1 MRKYNLPRTKQKY
14 FESRQESWIKGE
26 NKLVSNTQIKDNEIA
41 DCMDIQLVEDGK
53 IQCPRDGQ
61 AYYGSSSG
69 SRVTGLFPYY
79 QADGT
84 KELLRVSGTNLQKY
98 VGTTPT
104 NVTGG
109 TGYTT
114 GLNMNGIVAYDKLYL
129 ENGTDNLTYY
139 DGSQVQTFTERTA
152 PTISSVTRT
161 GGGAGTYTY
170 SYKVTTVTANG
181 ETTPSAAVSQTQNV
195 AELTASIY
203 LTVAWSAVTG
213 AIGYNVYGRKDGG
226 WYFMAY
232 VEGNGTVSYVDN
244 GADSPNEFFTPPEG
258 NSTGGQK
265 GKYISLYKDSLF
277 IAGDTANPSR
287 LYYSGGGDKL
297 EDFTIGGGGGFID
310 VSKNDGQQITGMI
323 VFKDSLLVFK
333 ERSIYQF
340 TFTSAGLPSVTQV
353 NPGVG
358 CVAPRSIVAV
368 ENDVFFASEF
378 GIYTVGNEAGFS
390 FDVLRTNELS
400 AKERSRYQ
408 TIDPAYI
415 QNISAVYAK
424 VQNKNLVI
432 FSYTPS
438 GSTTNSKA
446 LVYDRERL
454 SWYPWDNIKANC
466 WAVYKGTDGV
476 NHVLYGD
483 DSSGYVVEALTGT
496 DDMGT
501 SIPSEFTLKSVSF
514 KETNTYKRLKYID
527 LVLRKPQGTIT
538 LSIIKDGVTTVKT
551 VPLSTIQPSIN
562 FGHFLFSKFLFGE
575 SYGTGAVTSQDNN
588 LLRTIKQLQD
598 VGDGRSFAIKL
609 ENNGTASFT
618 LLLAYINAKPRS
630 TKFRRSLDIVQG

>member
-1 MRKYNLPRTKQKY
+1 MRKFNLPRTKQKF
-14 FESRQESWIKGE
+14 FESRQEGWIKGV
-26 NKLVSNTQIKDNEIA
+26 NKLVSNTQIKDTEIA
-41 DCMDIQLVEDGK
+41 DSIDIQLVEDGK

-61 AYYGSSSG
+61 AYYGTSSG
-69 SRVTGLFPYY
+69 SRVTGLYPYY
-79 QADGT
+79 KSDGT
-84 KELLRVSGTNLQKY
+84 KTLLRTAGTNLQKY

-114 GLNMNGIVAYDKLYL
+114 GLNTNGIVAYDKLYL
-129 ENGTDNLTYY
+129 CNGTDNLTYY
-139 DGSQVQTFTERTA
+139 DGTQVQSFTQRTA

-161 GGGAGTYTY
+161 GGGAGTFTY

-181 ETTPSAAVSQTQNV
+181 ETTPSAAMSQTQNV

-203 LTVAWSAVTG
+203 LTVTWSAVTG
-213 AIGYNVYGRKDGG
+213 AIGYNIYGNKDGH

-232 VEGNGTVSYVDN
+232 VEGNGTVTYVDN
-244 GADSPNEFFTPPEG
+244 GSDIPNEFFTTPEG

-265 GKYISLYKDSLF
+265 GKYIALYKDSLF
-277 IAGDTANPSR
+277 ILGDTANPSR

-297 EDFTIGGGGGFID
+297 EDFTVGGGGGFID
-310 VSKNDGQQITGMI
+310 VSKNDGQAGTGMI

-378 GIYTVGNEAGFS
+378 GVYTVGNEAGFS

-400 AKERSRYQ
+400 AKVRSIYQ

-415 QNISAVYAK
+415 QNMSAVYGK
-424 VQNKNLVI
+424 VANKNLVI

-438 GSTTNSKA
+438 GSTTNEKA

-454 SWYPWDNIKANC
+454 AWYPWSNIKANC
-466 WAVYKGTDGV
+466 FTVFKGTDGV
-476 NHVLYGD
+476 NHVLYGC
-483 DSSGYVVEALTGT
+483 DSSGYVKEALTGY
-496 DDMGT
+496 DDFG
-501 SIPSEFTLKSVSF
+501 SAIAADFTLKSVSF
-514 KETNTYKRLKYID
+514 GETNTYKKLKRID
-527 LVLRKPQGTIT
+527 LLLRQPQGSIT
-538 LSIIKDGVTTVKT
+538 LDIIKDGVTTAKT
-551 VPLSTIQPSIN
+551 IALSTIQPSIN
-562 FGHFLFSKFLFGE
+562 FSHYVFTRFLFGV
-575 SYGTGAVTSQDNN
+575 SVGTGVSTQDEN
-588 LLRTIKQLQD
+588 LLRSIKQLSD
-598 VGDGRSFAIKL
+598 VGDGRSFALKFS
-609 ENNGTASFT
+609 NNTTGKFT
-618 LLLAYINAKPRS
+618 LLLSYLKAKPRS
-630 TKFRRSLDIVQG
+630 ANFRHSEDWVAS

>member
-1 MRKYNLPRTKQKY
+1 MRQFSIPKVKKRI

-69 SRVTGLFPYY
+69 SRVTGLYPYY
-79 QADGT
+79 KSDGT
-84 KELLRVSGTNLQKY
+84 NKLLRTCGTNLEY
-98 VGTTPT
+98 YNSGSWSS
-104 NVTGG
+104 VTGG

-114 GLNMNGIVAYDKLYL
+114 GLNTNGVMAYDKLYL
-129 ENGTDNLTYY
+129 ENGTDALTYY
-139 DGSQVQTFTERTA
+139 DGSQVQVFTERSA

-161 GGGAGTYTY
+161 GTNGTYTY
-170 SYKVTTVTANG
+170 SYKITTVTANG
-181 ETTPSAAVSQTQNV
+181 ETTPSAAVSQTINV
-195 AELTASIY
+195 AELNASNY
-203 LTVAWSAVTG
+203 MTLAWSAVTG
-213 AIGYNVYGRKDGG
+213 AIGYNIYGNKDGG

-244 GADSPNEFFTPPEG
+244 GTDIPNEFFTPPEG

-265 GKYISLYKDSLF
+265 GKYIALYKDSLF
-277 IAGDTANPSR
+277 VGGDTANPSR
-287 LYYSGGGDKL
+287 LYYSGGGDQI

-310 VSKNDGQQITGMI
+310 ISKNDGQSITGMI

-333 ERSIYQF
+333 TRSIYKF
-340 TFTSAGLPSVTQV
+340 SFSSSGLPQVEQV
-353 NPGVG
+353 NPGIG
-358 CVAPRSIVAV
+358 CIAPRSIVAV

-415 QNISAVYAK
+415 QNTSAVYAK
-424 VQNKNLVI
+424 VANKNLVI

-454 SWYPWDNIKANC
+454 SWYPWSNIKANC
-466 WAVYKGTDGV
+466 WTVYKDSTGT
-476 NHVLYGD
+476 NRVLYGCD
-483 DSSGYVVEALTGT
+483 ESGYVKEALTGS
-496 DDMGT
+496 DDFGT
-501 SIPSEFTLKSVSF
+501 SISAQFTLKSVSF
-514 KETNTYKRLKYID
+514 KETNTYKRLRYLD
-527 LVLRKPQGTIT
+527 VLLRQPRGTIT
-538 LSIIKDGVTTVKT
+538 LSIIKDGVETVKT
-551 VPLSTIQPSIN
+551 IPLSTISPSVN
-562 FGHFLFSKFLFGE
+562 WGHYVFTEFLFGE
-575 SYGTGAVTSQDNN
+575 SVGTGVSEQDTN
-588 LLRTIKQLQD
+588 LLRTVKQLSD
-598 VGDGRSFAIKL
+598 IGDGRSFALKF
-609 ENNGTASFT
+609 ENNSTASFT
-618 LLLAYINAKPRS
+618 LLLAYLNAKSRS
-630 TKFRRSLDIVQG
+630 IRYRKSEDIVST

>member
-1 MRKYNLPRTKQKY
+1 MRTYNLPRTKQKF
-14 FESRQESWIKGE
+14 FESRQEGWIKGE

-69 SRVTGLFPYY
+69 SKVTGLFPYY

-114 GLNMNGIVAYDKLYL
+114 GLRMNGITAYDKLYL
-129 ENGTDNLTYY
+129 CNGTDNLTYY
-139 DGSQVQTFTERTA
+139 DGSQVQTFTARTA
-152 PTISSVTRT
+152 PTISSVNRT
-161 GGGAGTYTY
+161 GGGAGTFTY

-195 AELTASIY
+195 SELTSSIY
-203 LTVAWSAVTG
+203 LTVTWSAVTG
-213 AIGYNVYGRKDGG
+213 AIGYNVYGNKDGR

-232 VEGNGTVSYVDN
+232 VEGNGTVTYVDN
-244 GADSPNEFFTPPEG
+244 GADTPYEFFTAPEG
-258 NSTGGQK
+258 NSTGGQI
-265 GKYISLYKDSLF
+265 GSYISLYKDSLF
-277 IAGDTANPSR
+277 IAGDPSNPSR

-310 VSKNDGQQITGMI
+310 ISKNDGQAITGMI

-333 ERSIYQF
+333 ERSTYQF
-340 TFTSAGLPSVTQV
+340 TFTSTELPSVSQV

-415 QNISAVYAK
+415 QNIAAVYAK
-424 VQNKNLVI
+424 VANKNLVI

-454 SWYPWDNIKANC
+454 AWFPWSNIKANC
-466 WAVYKGTDGV
+466 FASYKGTDGV
-476 NHVLYGD
+476 NHVMYGD
-483 DSSGYVVEALTGT
+483 DSSGYVVDMLTGT
-496 DDMGT
+496 DDFG
-501 SIPSEFTLKSVSF
+501 SAIPAEFTLKSESF
-514 KETNTYKRLKYID
+514 KETNTYKRLKRID
-527 LVLRKPQGTIT
+527 LVLRRPQGNIT
-538 LSIIKDGVTTVKT
+538 LSIIKDGVTTAKT
-551 VPLSTIQPSIN
+551 IPLSTVSPSIN
-562 FGHFLFSKFLFGE
+562 FGHYLWSRFLFGV
-575 SYGTGAVTSQDNN
+575 SYGTGSVTSQDTN
-588 LLRTIKQLQD
+588 LLRSIKQLSD
-598 VGDGRSFAIKL
+598 VGDGRSFALKF
-609 ENNGTASFT
+609 ENNSTASFT
-618 LLLAYINAKPRS
+618 LLLSYMRAKPKS
-630 TKFRRSLDIVQG
+630 SLYRKSEDYVT

>member
-1 MRKYNLPRTKQKY
+1 MRTFNVPKTKKKI

-61 AYYGSSSG
+61 TYYGSSSG

-79 QADGT
+79 KSDGT
-84 KELLRVSGTNLQKY
+84 KELLRVAGTNLQKY

-109 TGYTT
+109 TSYTT
-114 GLNMNGIVAYDKLYL
+114 GLNMNGVVAYDKLYL

-139 DGSQVQTFTERTA
+139 DGSQVQAFVERSA
-152 PTISSVTRT
+152 PTINSVTRT
-161 GGGAGTYTY
+161 GTTGTYTY
-170 SYKVTTVTANG
+170 SYKLTVVTANG
-181 ETTPSAAVSQTQNV
+181 ETPPSAAVSQVANV
-195 AELTASIY
+195 SELNSSTY
-203 LTVAWSAVTG
+203 MTVAWSAVTG
-213 AIGYNVYGRKDGG
+213 AIGYNVYGNKDGR

-232 VEGNGTVSYVDN
+232 VEGNGTTSYVDN
-244 GADSPNEFFTPPEG
+244 GADIPNEFFTPPEG
-258 NSTGGQK
+258 NSTGGQI
-265 GKYISLYKDSLF
+265 GTYIAMYKDSLF
-277 IAGDTANPSR
+277 ISGDPSNPSR

-310 VSKNDGQQITGMI
+310 VSKNDGQAITGMI

-340 TFTSAGLPSVTQV
+340 SFTSAGLPQVSQV

-400 AKERSRYQ
+400 AKERARYQ
-408 TIDPAYI
+408 QIDPAYI
-415 QNISAVYAK
+415 QNIAAVYAK

-432 FSYTPS
+432 FSYTTS

-446 LVYDRERL
+446 LIYDRERL
-454 SWYPWDNIKANC
+454 SWYPWSNINANC

-483 DSSGYVVEALTGT
+483 DSSGYVKEALTGS
-496 DDMGT
+496 DDFG
-501 SIPSEFTLKSVSF
+501 SAISANFTLKSNSF
-514 KETNTYKRLKYID
+514 KETNTYKVLKYID
-527 LVLRKPQGTIT
+527 LVLRQPQGSIT
-538 LSIIKDGVTTVKT
+538 MSIIKDGVNTVKT
-551 VPLSTIQPSIN
+551 IPLSTVQPTTN
-562 FGHFLFSKFLFGE
+562 FSHYLFTEFLFGE
-575 SYGTGAVTSQDNN
+575 SVGTGVSSQDNN
-588 LLRTIKQLQD
+588 LLRTIKQLSDIQ
-598 VGDGRSFAIKL
+598 DGRSFGLKFS
-609 ENNGTASFT
+609 NNGTARFT
-618 LLLAYINAKPRS
+618 LLLAYLNAKPRS
-630 TKFRRSLDIVQG
+630 SKFRHPEDIVQS

>member
-1 MRKYNLPRTKQKY
+1 MRTYSLPRTKKRL

-79 QADGT
+79 KSDGT
-84 KELLRVSGTNLQKY
+84 KQLLRVSGTNLQKY
-98 VGTTPT
+98 VGSTPT

-109 TGYTT
+109 TSYTT

-139 DGSQVQTFTERTA
+139 DGTQVQTFTQRSA

-161 GGGAGTYTY
+161 GTNGTYTY
-170 SYKVTTVTANG
+170 SYKLTVVTANG
-181 ETTPSAAVSQTQNV
+181 ETTPSAAVSQTINK
-195 AELTASIY
+195 AELTSSDY
-203 LTVAWSAVTG
+203 MTLAWSAVTG
-213 AIGYNVYGRKDGG
+213 AIGYNVYGNKDGR

-232 VEGNGTVSYVDN
+232 VEGNGTTSYVDN
-244 GADSPNEFFTPPEG
+244 GADTPNEYFTPPEG
-258 NSTGGQK
+258 NSTGGQI
-265 GKYISLYKDSLF
+265 GSYISLYKDSLF
-277 IAGDTANPSR
+277 IAGDPDNPSR

-310 VSKNDGQQITGMI
+310 ISKNDGQAITGMI
-323 VFKDSLLVFK
+323 VFKDSLLIFK

-340 TFTSAGLPSVTQV
+340 TFSSEGLPNVEQV

-358 CVAPRSIVAV
+358 CIAPRSIVAV

-424 VQNKNLVI
+424 VANKNLVI

-438 GSTTNSKA
+438 GSTTNSQA

-454 SWYPWDNIKANC
+454 GWYPWSNINANC
-466 WAVYKGTDGV
+466 WAVYKGTDGI

-483 DSSGYVVEALTGT
+483 DSSGYVKECLTGS
-496 DDMGT
+496 DDFGSAISAT
-501 SIPSEFTLKSVSF
+501 FTLKSNSF
-514 KETNTYKRLKYID
+514 KETNTYKVLKYID
-527 LVLRKPQGTIT
+527 LVLRQPQGSIT
-538 LSIIKDGVTTVKT
+538 MEIIKDGVNTVKT
-551 VPLSTIQPSIN
+551 IPLSTIQPTVGW
-562 FGHFLFSKFLFGE
+562 GHYVFTEFLFGE
-575 SYGTGAVTSQDNN
+575 SGGGTGVTEQDNN
-588 LLRTIKQLQD
+588 LLRTIKQLSD
-598 VGDGRSFAIKL
+598 IGDGRSFGLKFS
-609 ENNGTASFT
+609 NNGSARFT
-618 LLLAYINAKPRS
+618 LLLAYLNAKPRS
-630 TKFRRSLDIVQG
+630 LKYRHASDIVQA